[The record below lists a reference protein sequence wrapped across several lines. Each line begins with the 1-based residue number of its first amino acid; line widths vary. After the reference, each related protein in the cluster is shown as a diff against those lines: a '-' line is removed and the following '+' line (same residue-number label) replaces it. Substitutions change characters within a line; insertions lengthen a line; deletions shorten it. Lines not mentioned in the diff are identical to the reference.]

1 MTAKRIPIRN
11 IYYLLCYAWGQLS
24 EGSVVD
30 ASRLPSTNLADLFA
44 TVLIGGVRHLMRRGL
59 DRSYVGQ
66 VEAIAGVRGRVDF
79 SASARR
85 MHLQHGR
92 AVCEF
97 DDLQVDTL
105 PNQILKSTLSYL
117 AAVPELDKDLRHTL
131 LQQRRDFRDVT
142 DVRLNGSL
150 FRQVQLH
157 SNNRYYRFL
166 LNVCELVH
174 GAWLVDEASG
184 NHKFRDF
191 LDDDR
196 RMAKVFQN
204 FVLNFYRAERPEL
217 GARSERIT
225 WRVTT
230 SQRSALAYLPRMIT
244 DISVKRENK
253 KLIIDTK
260 YYSQTFSAYYDSES
274 IHSNNLYQILA
285 YLSNVDK
292 EGDEV
297 VSGMLLYPVVD
308 QDVRLQFDSLQGYPV
323 RICTVNLS
331 RDWQEIR
338 KELLS
343 LVFDL

>member
-1 MTAKRIPIRN
+1 MTTKRIPIRN
-11 IYYLLCYAWGQLS
+11 IYYLLCYAWGQLN

-30 ASRLPSTNLADLFA
+30 VSRLPSTNLADLFA
-44 TVLIGGVRHLMRRGL
+44 TVLIGGVRHVMRRGL

-66 VEAIAGVRGRVDF
+66 IEAIAGVRGRVDF

-97 DDLQVDTL
+97 DELQVDTL
-105 PNQILKSTLSYL
+105 PNQILKATLSYL

-196 RMAKVFQN
+196 RMAKVFQK
-204 FVLNFYRAERPEL
+204 FVLNFYKSERPEL
-217 GARSERIT
+217 NAKAEDIK
-225 WRVTT
+225 WRVEA
-230 SQRSALAYLPRMIT
+230 SDASSLAYLPRMTT
-244 DISVKRENK
+244 DISIKRGNK

-260 YYSQTFSAYYDSES
+260 YYRETFSAYFNSVS
-274 IHSNNLYQILA
+274 IHSNNLYQMLA
-285 YLSNVDK
+285 YLSNVK
-292 EGDEV
+292 REEGES
-297 VSGMLLYPVVD
+297 VSGMLLYPSVD
-308 QDVRLQFDSLQGYPV
+308 RDVDVRFDSLQGFPM
-323 RICTVNLS
+323 RICTVNLA
-331 RDWQEIR
+331 RDWQDIR

-343 LVFDL
+343 LVSGL